1 VTLQTAAMN
10 IATGHWAPESMLM
23 DRVQL
28 QRGLQR
34 YVKTV

>member
-10 IATGHWAPESMLM
+10 IATGHWGSESMLM